1 VFAFTVAEKYLKD
14 VMRRTCTPDIDAN
27 LSHWL
32 AGWEDYQASEPLR
45 QKIYADLTIIGA
57 GFTGVSTAYHISQ
70 RFPDKKIVL
79 LDAKTLANG
88 ASGRNCG
95 LMLNWING
103 VSSDDPEL
111 TRLVYDTTREGI
123 DLILQLIQTHQLKV
137 RHKREG
143 CLTMYTDSQRA
154 EDAHAH
160 AEELQSWGIN
170 VEYLSGAN
178 LSSRVQTERA
188 KGAVFDA
195 SEGIINGVDLVRGLK
210 PVLLSQ
216 GVEIYENTPVMSIN
230 EGKEIILTTPQGE
243 IRSKAIVLATNGYT
257 ARLGYFR
264 TGIFPL
270 HSHMISTESL
280 TPEQKYAIGWKEI
293 SGFSD
298 DLDRIAFGG
307 LTPDGG
313 VIFGGGSNDAY
324 SYLYGNRTQYPW
336 SPTSANRSYQA
347 VQDRLRE
354 YFPKA
359 LQLRIAHRWT
369 GTLGIT
375 MSRLCSMGVRGRHRN
390 VFYALGYSGHGIVL
404 GNLAGKVLCDIYSGS
419 DERWRKLPFY
429 QKKLG
434 GIPPDPFKWVGYH
447 LYTRLT
453 GRSPRA

>member
-1 VFAFTVAEKYLKD
+1 
-14 VMRRTCTPDIDAN
+14 MHRTCTPDIDAN

-32 AGWEDYQASEPLR
+32 SGWEYYQPSEPLR
-45 QKIYADLTIIGA
+45 QTVYADLTIIGA

-70 RFPDKKIVL
+70 RFPEKKIIL
-79 LDAKTLANG
+79 LDARTLANG

-103 VSSDDPEL
+103 VNSDDPAL
-111 TRLVYDTTREGI
+111 TKLVYETTREGI

-137 RHKREG
+137 RHKRQG
-143 CLTMYTDSQRA
+143 CLTLYTDNQRA

-160 AEELQSWGIN
+160 AEALQRLDIH
-170 VEYLSGAN
+170 VEYLSGAT
-178 LSSRVQTERA
+178 LTARVDSGRA
-188 KGAVFDA
+188 KGAVYDA

-216 GVEIYENTPVMSIN
+216 GVTIYENTPVMSIQ
-230 EGKEIILTTPQGE
+230 EGKELRLITPQGE
-243 IRSKAIVLATNGYT
+243 LRSKAIVLATNGYT
-257 ARLGYFR
+257 PRLGYFR

-280 TPEQKYAIGWKEI
+280 TSEQQGAIGWKDI

-298 DLDRIAFGG
+298 DLDRIAYGG
-307 LTPDGG
+307 VTPDGG

-336 SPTSANRSYQA
+336 SPTSAMRWYRAIQEK
-347 VQDRLRE
+347 LYE
-354 YFPKA
+354 YFPGA
-359 LQLRIAHRWT
+359 SPLRITRRWT

-375 MSRLCSMGVRGRHRN
+375 MSRLCSMGVRGAHRN
-390 VFYALGYSGHGIVL
+390 VYYALGYSGHGIVL

-434 GIPPDPFKWVGYH
+434 GIPPDPFKWVGYQ

-453 GRSPRA
+453 GRSPRT